1 MKGVLS
7 ACVVEYWAPWC
18 MQVVLIIMLSHVY
31 WRALACCCKNTTV
44 KAVPP
49 ISTNAAAAARINSI
63 IIVMVIC
70 GRLQYHYHYQR
81 YIGLGNYCCFFF
93 KNLFLKYLLL
103 LWTCISHLELPQI
116 LLFFFLWLSIPI
128 YYFAVVTF
136 LKNPIITVNKYVN
149 NFTSFDIVNS
159 YAK

>member
-1 MKGVLS
+1 
-7 ACVVEYWAPWC
+7 
-18 MQVVLIIMLSHVY
+18 MLSHVY

-44 KAVPP
+44 KAVPS
-49 ISTNAAAAARINSI
+49 ISTNAAAVARINSI

-93 KNLFLKYLLL
+93 RNLFLKYLLL
-103 LWTCISHLELPQI
+103 LWTYISHLEFATNSLI
-116 LLFFFLWLSIPI
+116 FLSLLFSHSNILFCCCNL
-128 YYFAVVTF
+128 